1 MLKNETS
8 KPEMDMID
16 LSISGGKALILTNR
30 FRPIA
35 LRSQAL

>member
-8 KPEMDMID
+8 KPEMDMIN
-16 LSISGGKALILTNR
+16 LSILGGKALILTNR
-30 FRPIA
+30 FRPIS